1 MDDDVADCSTEMICK
16 DGSEDTENCDELV
29 PKQSCEIGQETN
41 QKVLD
46 TDIQSAS
53 TARSQGLLESF
64 CVSSS
69 GNFLLAWRH
78 NSCSMA
84 HWPGELQQQV
94 TNGYQPSTARILSDI
109 RLREMHPMSI
119 IPMMSNPTI

>member
-53 TARSQGLLESF
+53 TAWSQGLLESF
-64 CVSSS
+64 CGSSP
-69 GNFLLAWRH
+69 GQWAIPILQLL
-78 NSCSMA
+78 CSQTRRKLSE
-84 HWPGELQQQV
+84 ELTQK
-94 TNGYQPSTARILSDI
+94 S
-109 RLREMHPMSI
+109 
-119 IPMMSNPTI
+119 SN